1 MQLWFLDTIR
11 GKREYENLTILN
23 ELRQA
28 VTNDEFLLYYQPKID
43 IRSKEIVGMEA
54 LIRWDNPNRGLIF
67 PDKFIPL
74 SEETGLIFP
83 IGEWVLREACLQNK
97 KWIQMGYKPRRV
109 SVNISARQFQYYNF
123 LDIVSNILA
132 ETRLRPEYLGL
143 EITET
148 TAISDIEYTIDVLN
162 KLKELGVFVIMDD
175 FGTGYSS
182 LSYLK
187 EMNIDEIKIDRAF
200 IWDIEKNEKNRAI
213 SRTIALLAKQ
223 FNILVTAEGVETKEQ
238 LDILEEIDCDIAQG
252 YYFSKPIPAKEFEK
266 LLD

>member
-1 MQLWFLDTIR
+1 M
-11 GKREYENLTILN
+11 
-23 ELRQA
+23 
-28 VTNDEFLLYYQPKID
+28 
-43 IRSKEIVGMEA
+43 
-54 LIRWDNPNRGLIF
+54 
-67 PDKFIPL
+67 
-74 SEETGLIFP
+74 
-83 IGEWVLREACLQNK
+83 
-97 KWIQMGYKPRRV
+97 
-109 SVNISARQFQYYNF
+109 
-123 LDIVSNILA
+123 A